1 MQRSRE
7 KEIERE
13 REINM
18 YRYIEERMRYIHRE
32 TERKIDTQKERH

>member
-7 KEIERE
+7 KEIE